1 MIAVF
6 VDTLFLVRGCGSD
19 TENILNPFAAFKTS
33 FDVLDKVLCSVV
45 QCF

>member
-1 MIAVF
+1 MIAF
-6 VDTLFLVRGCGSD
+6 FADTLFLVRGCRSD

-33 FDVLDKVLCSVV
+33 FDVLDKGLCSAA